1 MAEHFDEVGRCAL
14 DELAQWPWHAVPPLR
29 DLIHQQL
36 TTPGKRLR
44 AHLALSTV
52 EALGGDPRRVYAPA
66 ASAELY
72 HLAALILDDIEDNS
86 AFRRGA
92 PAVHTTTATSTAI
105 NVAATIRSL
114 AYHPVHRS
122 PYLSTEEKY
131 EIHRRLD
138 GAATHLVLGQSID
151 IGWHNGWYAS
161 PAEFPY
167 REMVR
172 WKTGVLFGYSAWCG
186 AYVSGADA
194 DTCQAAE
201 RFGTAAGALYQM
213 VDDHADGFAEAP
225 VELVGLF
232 QHVDGALTQRL
243 RDEAARVRDLGR
255 PLGLDG
261 FVDTL
266 TGTRDG

>member
-1 MAEHFDEVGRCAL
+1 MLDHLNEVSQCAL
-14 DELAQWPWHAVPPLR
+14 DELAHWPWHVVPPLR
-29 DLIHQQL
+29 DLIHKQL
-36 TTPGKRLR
+36 ATPGKRLR
-44 AHLALSTV
+44 ARLALSIV
-52 EALGGDPRRVYAPA
+52 ESLDGDPHRVYAPA

-86 AFRRGA
+86 EFRRGA

-122 PYLSTEEKY
+122 PYLSNEEKY

-138 GAATHLVLGQSID
+138 NAATHLVLGQSID
-151 IGWHNGWYAS
+151 IGWHNGWYAT

-167 REMVR
+167 AEMVR

-186 AYVSGADA
+186 AFVAGAA
-194 DTCQAAE
+194 PDTCAAAE
-201 RFGTAAGALYQM
+201 RFGVEAGALYQL
-213 VDDHADGFAEAP
+213 VDDHADGFAQAP
-225 VELVGLF
+225 VELVGVF
-232 QHVDGALTQRL
+232 QGVDGAIRQRV
-243 RDEAARVRDLGR
+243 RDEAVRVKALAQ
-255 PLGLDG
+255 PIGLER

-266 TGTRDG
+266 LAVHDD